1 VLVILLLTSTVL
13 MDSITSFDWTDGSAR
28 ARLSISPPPDG
39 LHEERTM
46 SPTAV
51 PTRITIDF
59 RDAVLPSRTWI
70 LGVDEAPSRVD
81 LIAFDRPPAITR
93 PTPRLGAMS
102 PSRQG
107 PARPTAAVAECACPE
122 FCERDHANE

>member
-1 VLVILLLTSTVL
+1 
-13 MDSITSFDWTDGSAR
+13 
-28 ARLSISPPPDG
+28 
-39 LHEERTM
+39 M

-70 LGVDEAPSRVD
+70 LGVDEAAPSRVE
-81 LIAFDRPPAITR
+81 LVAFDGPEAGEPSLPHRRGWAVGRP
-93 PTPRLGAMS
+93 
-102 PSRQG
+102 G
-107 PARPTAAVAECACPE
+107 PHLRPTALIADCACPD